1 MARKLPNQDL
11 HGATLTPGSVMVL
24 SFTFILMIVL
34 IVMGIKVD
42 LPAMIV
48 VGPLLFVVGI
58 LLCLPNL
65 INVIKGKIKE
75 HRIRT
80 GKEIPVQKKSWN
92 PNHRFDD

>member
-11 HGATLTPGSVMVL
+11 HGATLTAGSVMVL
-24 SFTFILMIVL
+24 SFTLILMVVF

-48 VGPLLFVVGI
+48 VGPIIFVIGV

-65 INVIKGKIKE
+65 INVVKGKIKE

-80 GKEIPVQKKSWN
+80 GKEQPVQKKSWD

>member
-1 MARKLPNQDL
+1 MAKLPNENL
-11 HGATLTPGSVMVL
+11 HGATITSGTVMVL
-24 SFTFILMIVL
+24 SLTAILMVVF

-42 LPAMIV
+42 LPVMVI
-48 VGPLLFVVGI
+48 VGPVIFAVGI

-80 GKEIPVQKKSWN
+80 GKEQPAFIEKGRLVE
-92 PNHRFDD
+92 